1 MTQACVT
8 QKIKK
13 MLLPMLLATA
23 VLSLGACDTM
33 KRELGMGRHS
43 PDEFAVVKRAPLS
56 LPPDYALR
64 PPSTDYL
71 PPASE
76 STQQARTVLM
86 GEKTTTTKAGGAE
99 TAFLEKAGAY
109 DSDPAIRAQINRDNG
124 FIALQNR
131 TVADRLIFWEES
143 NVKPDDVPASVVDAK
158 AEAER
163 LQKNKAEGNA
173 VNTGQVPVIEKK
185 KSTFEKIF

>member
-1 MTQACVT
+1 MIQVHVT
-8 QKIKK
+8 KKMKK
-13 MLLPMLLATA
+13 MLLPMVLATA

-86 GEKTTTTKAGGAE
+86 GEKTGTTKAGGAE

-124 FIALQNR
+124 FIALENR
-131 TVADRLIFWEES
+131 TVADRLIFWEEA

-163 LQKNKAEGNA
+163 LQKNKAEGNPLNA
-173 VNTGQVPVIEKK
+173 GQVPVIEKK